1 MRKINSLIKNEFIKQ
16 YKKVSTK
23 IILILILVSA
33 VALPFAVKALSEREN
48 NHFYL
53 ESYKEHLSYIE
64 NTIKSLDS
72 KTDKG
77 SQLQKLYLE
86 AEKTQVKMTIDNNI
100 NYNDWRQDSTHQWL
114 DKEIEAITIKAI
126 IDGYDETTIL
136 ENGRFRG
143 KENGN
148 GALTVYYQ
156 MPKEE
161 VQKALDKTKKASS
174 ELKDSI
180 EKNDFMKYLDKSISS
195 LKDAVTSNKDMIK
208 VLEEK
213 IKSEPKNEQAK
224 NELEQSKKQLEITEE
239 RLKATQYR
247 YDNKV
252 PYDDKDWRNLTIKDL
267 AMNAER
273 KGQKLSTEE
282 EFKQQN
288 TYEISQGLTYED
300 YKKNYED
307 NQQKVKEAIE
317 LDWYSLKNNIPQVK
331 FANDARNMVDNL
343 YLMYVSVVIVLCI
356 IIAGG
361 IVSSEYSTGT
371 VRLLMIRPVSRWKF
385 LLSKLLTV
393 FIIGYSTLI
402 LSVLMIVLSSGA
414 LLGFGGFAT
423 KVLTYSN
430 GAIVQQNYLLSM
442 IPKLLFSSIS
452 LIFIVSVAFM
462 LSTVVKNTALAVGLT
477 TVLYLGS
484 SPATFIMA
492 RLKMKW
498 VANTVLP
505 YMNLSSFYGDSFT
518 AEMLKNQFN
527 IILDKNFGAM
537 QLAVLAAVLIGIS
550 FAVFTKRDVK

>member
-148 GALTVYYQ
+148 GALTAYYQ

-213 IKSEPKNEQAK
+213 IKNEPKNDQAK

-267 AMNAER
+267 AMNGER

-430 GAIVQQNYLLSM
+430 GAIIQQNYLLSM

>member
-148 GALTVYYQ
+148 GSLTVYYQ

-224 NELEQSKKQLEITEE
+224 NELEQSRKQLEITEE

-247 YDNKV
+247 YDNKI

>member
-33 VALPFAVKALSEREN
+33 TALPFAVKALSERED

-148 GALTVYYQ
+148 GALTAYYQ

-195 LKDAVTSNKDMIK
+195 LKDAVTSNKDMVK

-213 IKSEPKNEQAK
+213 IKNEPKNEQAK

-317 LDWYSLKNNIPQVK
+317 LDWYSLENNIPQVK

-402 LSVLMIVLSSGA
+402 LSVLMIVLSSGT

>member
-23 IILILILVSA
+23 VILILILVSA

-100 NYNDWRQDSTHQWL
+100 NYNDWRQESTHQWL

-148 GALTVYYQ
+148 GALTAYYQ

-195 LKDAVTSNKDMIK
+195 LKEAVTSNKDMIK

-213 IKSEPKNEQAK
+213 IKNEPKNEQAK